1 MAFMDKIK
9 QGAKNIGNKTS
20 DAIEITKLNN
30 TINTEKYNA
39 KEEFKKIG
47 EYYYNL
53 FVEDPAKVDESVLEF
68 CEAAKA
74 HYIKAEEAQKT
85 IDNIKAES
93 AAKKE
98 AAKAEKEEA
107 EAEAEEEKEDD
118 GCCCC
123 GGDEAD
129 KDVGE

>member
-74 HYIKAEEAQKT
+74 HFIKAEEAQKT

-93 AAKKE
+93 AAQKE
-98 AAKAEKEEA
+98 AAKAEKEA
-107 EAEAEEEKEDD
+107 EKAAAEEEKEED

-123 GGDEAD
+123 GDDDAD
-129 KDVGE
+129 KDVSE

>member
-9 QGAKNIGNKTS
+9 QGAKTIGNKTS

-68 CEAAKA
+68 CEAAQA
-74 HYIKAEEAQKT
+74 HFIKAEEAQKT
-85 IDNIKAES
+85 IDNIKEES

-98 AAKAEKEEA
+98 AAKAEKEA
-107 EAEAEEEKEDD
+107 EKTAEEKEED

-123 GGDEAD
+123 GDKEAD
-129 KDVGE
+129 KDVSE

>member
-1 MAFMDKIK
+1 MAFMDKLK
-9 QGAKNIGNKTS
+9 QGAKNIGNKTT

-53 FVEDPAKVDESVLEF
+53 FTEDPAKVDEAVLEF

-98 AAKAEKEEA
+98 AAKAEKEAEEA
-107 EAEAEEEKEDD
+107 AEEEEECCDCGCED
-118 GCCCC
+118 
-123 GGDEAD
+123 AD
-129 KDVGE
+129 KDVSE

>member
-53 FVEDPAKVDESVLEF
+53 FVEDPAKVDEAVLEF

-98 AAKAEKEEA
+98 AEKAAKEAEKAAAEEA
-107 EAEAEEEKEDD
+107 EED

-123 GGDEAD
+123 ECEDAD
-129 KDVGE
+129 KDVSE

>member
-1 MAFMDKIK
+1 MAFMDKLK
-9 QGAKNIGNKTS
+9 QGAKNIGNKTT

-53 FVEDPAKVDESVLEF
+53 FTEDPAKVDEAVLKF

-93 AAKKE
+93 AARKE
-98 AAKAEKEEA
+98 AAKAEKEAEEA
-107 EAEAEEEKEDD
+107 AEEEEECCDCGCED
-118 GCCCC
+118 
-123 GGDEAD
+123 AD
-129 KDVGE
+129 KDVSE